1 MSHTSLSI
9 KKYLKYICLSHKKA
23 VLLHRFPR
31 NRCHEELLDMLR
43 W

>member
-1 MSHTSLSI
+1 MTSE
-9 KKYLKYICLSHKKA
+9 ICVNHKKA
-23 VLLHRFPR
+23 VPVHRFPR

>member
-1 MSHTSLSI
+1 MIYEENMTNKFVGTT
-9 KKYLKYICLSHKKA
+9 KKVYLCTA
-23 VLLHRFPR
+23 FPR